1 MSFEKVRRVK
11 PFHLNIRMHILHTV
25 LYTYFKL
32 LTRRKLVI
40 NSFNLLILIHD
51 SEVILYGELEVKGSR
66 EKLGLG
72 ICLHT

>member
-1 MSFEKVRRVK
+1 M
-11 PFHLNIRMHILHTV
+11 
-25 LYTYFKL
+25 
-32 LTRRKLVI
+32 I

-51 SEVILYGELEVKGSR
+51 SEVILYEELEVKGSR